1 VDLFTWAKV
10 CLGKIM
16 SLQQKLDERKEAGQ
30 AKYGDE
36 IAELMDR
43 GNRELRDSGIMK
55 TALNVGDIAPAFSL
69 KNQLGEVVESTK
81 LLAKG
86 ALVLTFYRGFW

>member
-1 VDLFTWAKV
+1 MT
-10 CLGKIM
+10 
-16 SLQQKLDERKEAGQ
+16 LQQKLDERREDGRS
-30 AKYGDE
+30 KYGDE
-36 IAELMDR
+36 IAELMGR

-55 TALNVGDIAPAFSL
+55 TVLNVGQIAPNFGL
-69 KNQLGEVVESTK
+69 KNQKGEVVNSTD

>member
-1 VDLFTWAKV
+1 MK
-10 CLGKIM
+10 
-16 SLQQKLDERKEAGQ
+16 LQEKLDERREAGR

-36 IAELMDR
+36 IAELMNR
-43 GNRELRDSGIMK
+43 GNRELRESGIMQ
-55 TALNVGDIAPAFSL
+55 TALNVGDKAPDFSL
-69 KNQLGEVVESTK
+69 KNQLGEVVNSTE

>member
-1 VDLFTWAKV
+1 ML
-10 CLGKIM
+10 
-16 SLQQKLDERKEAGQ
+16 LQEKLDARREAGK

-55 TALNVGDIAPAFSL
+55 TALKVGDIAPNFSL
-69 KNQLGEVVESTK
+69 KNQRGEVVNSID
-81 LLAKG
+81 LLTKG

>member
-1 VDLFTWAKV
+1 
-10 CLGKIM
+10 M
-16 SLQQKLDERKEAGQ
+16 SLQQKLDERRNAGQ

-36 IAELMDR
+36 IAELMNR

-55 TALNVGDIAPAFSL
+55 TALNVGQIAPKFSL
-69 KNQLGEVVESTK
+69 KNQNGETVESTN
-81 LLAKG
+81 LLGKG

>member
-1 VDLFTWAKV
+1 ML
-10 CLGKIM
+10 
-16 SLQQKLDERKEAGQ
+16 LQEKLDARREAGQ
-30 AKYGDE
+30 SKYGDE
-36 IAELMDR
+36 IAELMAR
-43 GNRELRDSGIMK
+43 GNRELRDSGITK

-69 KNQLGEVVESTK
+69 QNQNGEVVDSTK

>member
-1 VDLFTWAKV
+1 MT
-10 CLGKIM
+10 
-16 SLQQKLDERKEAGQ
+16 LQQKLDERRLAGK

-36 IAELMDR
+36 IAELMAR

-55 TALNVGDIAPAFSL
+55 TALNVGQIAPSFSL
-69 KNQLGEVVESTK
+69 KNQAGEIVNSTD

-86 ALVLTFYRGFW
+86 VLVLTFYRGFW

>member
-1 VDLFTWAKV
+1 ML
-10 CLGKIM
+10 
-16 SLQQKLDERKEAGQ
+16 LQQKLDERREAGK

-36 IAELMDR
+36 IAELMAR
-43 GNRELRDSGIMK
+43 GNRELQDSGIME
-55 TALNVGDIAPAFSL
+55 TTLNVGDIAPSFSL
-69 KNQLGEVVESTK
+69 KNQKGEVIESTK

>member
-1 VDLFTWAKV
+1 MT
-10 CLGKIM
+10 
-16 SLQQKLDERKEAGQ
+16 LQQKLDERRTAGQ

-36 IAELMDR
+36 IAELMAR

-55 TALNVGDIAPAFSL
+55 TALNIGQVAPKFSL
-69 KNQLGEVVESTK
+69 KNQNGEAVESTN
-81 LLAKG
+81 LLGKG